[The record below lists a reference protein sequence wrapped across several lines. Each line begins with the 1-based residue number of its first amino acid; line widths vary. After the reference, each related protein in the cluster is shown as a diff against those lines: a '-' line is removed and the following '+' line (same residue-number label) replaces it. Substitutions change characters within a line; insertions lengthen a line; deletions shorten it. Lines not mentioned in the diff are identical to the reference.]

1 MRLTLAS
8 RRSELARIQAHQ
20 VGDALRRAHPQ
31 TEINYSF
38 HESLGDRNQNDPLW
52 QMPEKGVFTQDFR
65 AGLLRGD
72 FNLVVHSWK
81 DLAIEDDPET
91 EIAATL
97 SRADAR
103 DLLLVPENRWPEIAR
118 TGAMSILTSSPRRG
132 YNLGSFL
139 DTALPAPLRELV
151 FIDVRGNVPT
161 RVRKLFELNADGLI
175 VAKAAIDRLLEAEP
189 DEFAGTRAELR
200 RALSEC
206 LWMVLPLSAN
216 PSAPAQGALA
226 IEIARSRPELCE
238 LLAAINCADTFTSVV
253 REREILR
260 GYGGGCHQKIGVSV
274 LRRAF
279 GEITFLR
286 GLTDDGR
293 TLDSCSLRSSK
304 PRPPQIPK
312 EQLWPLKASDADW
325 FMREPISVGLWERVR
340 VRAAVPDP
348 RSAPS
353 PQPSPKGRGSQ
364 EPLALWVAKADALPN
379 DWQVAAGQVVW
390 VSGTQTWQ
398 RLAQRGVWVNGCAES
413 LGEHESPNI
422 ETLVGSELNWQKL
435 THAGGYADGEMPNV
449 ATYRLVPKN
458 DHLNLEGK
466 THFFW
471 KSGSSFEHALSLN
484 PWLMRATHSCGPG
497 NTQRILERHGI
508 EPHVFLDHAQWLKEI
523 SVDPVAT
530 PTSRGSDAVLEE
542 MYL

>member
-1 MRLTLAS
+1 MRVTLAS
-8 RRSELARIQAHQ
+8 RRSELARIQAYQ

-31 TEINYSF
+31 TEIKYSF

-52 QMPEKGVFTQDFR
+52 QMPEKGVFTRDFR

-72 FNLVVHSWK
+72 FDLVVHSWK
-81 DLAIEDDPET
+81 DLAIEDDAET

-97 SRADAR
+97 PRADAR
-103 DLLLVPENRWPEIAR
+103 DLLLVPGSRWPEIER
-118 TGAMSILTSSPRRG
+118 SGAMSILTSSPRRS
-132 YNLGSFL
+132 YNLNSFL
-139 DTALPAPLRELV
+139 GTALPAHLLELN

-161 RVRKLFELNADGLI
+161 RIRKLFQLNADGLI

-189 DEFAGTRAELR
+189 DEFAETRAELR
-200 RALSEC
+200 SALSQC

-226 IEIARSRPELCE
+226 VEIARSRPELRE
-238 LLAAINCADTFTSVV
+238 LLAPINCVDTFTSVA

-274 LRRAF
+274 LRRPF

-304 PRPPQIPK
+304 PRPPKTPTD
-312 EQLWPLKASDADW
+312 QLWPLKSSATDW
-325 FMREPISVGLWERVR
+325 FTRERISVGDSLSLWERVR
-340 VRAAVPDP
+340 VRASVP

-353 PQPSPKGRGSQ
+353 PQPSPSGRGSQ
-364 EPLALWVAKADALPN
+364 EPLALWIAKGDALPN
-379 DWQVAAGQVVW
+379 DWQVAAGQIVW
-390 VSGTQTWQ
+390 ASGAQTWQ

-413 LGEHESPNI
+413 LGEQESPNI
-422 ETLVGSELNWQKL
+422 ETLVGGELNWQKL
-435 THAGGYADGEMPNV
+435 THADGYTDDAMPAV

-458 DHLNLEGK
+458 GDLKLEGK

-471 KSGSSFEHALSLN
+471 KSGSSFEYALSLN
-484 PWLMRATHSCGPG
+484 PWLKQMMHSCGPG
-497 NTQRILERHGI
+497 NTRRILERNGI
-508 EPHVFLDHAQWLKEI
+508 EPHIFLDHPQW
-523 SVDPVAT
+523 
-530 PTSRGSDAVLEE
+530 LEE
-542 MYL
+542 MSKQ